1 MQVLK
6 EEVRER
12 ILAAAVQ
19 VFYEKDFRSA
29 KLQDIARLADVSV
42 SLLYSYFKNKEK
54 LFELPST
61 STGLHVKKNLS
72 LRIDP
77 LIGTRLPPRDPCS
90 TCWPITSCWLS

>member
-29 KLQDIARLADVSV
+29 KLQDIARLADVSMV
-42 SLLYSYFKNKEK
+42 RND
-54 LFELPST
+54 ELIKIA
-61 STGLHVKKNLS
+61 V
-72 LRIDP
+72 
-77 LIGTRLPPRDPCS
+77 
-90 TCWPITSCWLS
+90 